1 MTMKPEDIV
10 LESDKSNAN
19 TEWCDD
25 IEWAARD
32 GQLPLGVWTRLANA
46 NRSLYAANSIAKM
59 LAKDARG
66 RENARV
72 IADVS
77 YSGMSPADRETLQL
91 AMIELGDHA
100 EEFLRQVREDDH
112 GCCGNRR
119 ADA

>member
-1 MTMKPEDIV
+1 MTMKPEDADF
-10 LESDKSNAN
+10 ESDKSDAS

-25 IEWAARD
+25 REWAARD
-32 GQLPLGVWTRLANA
+32 GQLPLGVWTRLADA
-46 NRSLYAANSIAKM
+46 NRSLYAAISIAKM

-66 RENARV
+66 REDARV
-72 IADVS
+72 NANVS
-77 YSGMSPADRETLQL
+77 YRGMSPVDRETLQL
-91 AMIELGDHA
+91 AMIELSDHA